1 MNTETRKVLALVA
14 LIVTTGV
21 GTIEMTRSSAQA
33 NTAVAAGDATGYA
46 GERVQ
51 QAFNVVTEM
60 PAVAD
65 ITMPVA
71 DKGDLTP
78 AGCVGPFT
86 PEVAAECID
95 TAYEVESGPYV
106 IVETRGESSS
116 ILTRMMGYTVA
127 NLKTTLTE

>member
-33 NTAVAAGDATGYA
+33 NTAVVAGDTTGYA

-51 QAFNVVTEM
+51 QAFNAVAEM
-60 PAVAD
+60 PAVAPVAV
-65 ITMPVA
+65 PVA

-78 AGCVGPFT
+78 D
-86 PEVAAECID
+86 AA
-95 TAYEVESGPYV
+95 YNVNSGPYV
-106 IVETRGESSS
+106 VIETRGENSS

-127 NLKTTLTE
+127 GLKTTLTE